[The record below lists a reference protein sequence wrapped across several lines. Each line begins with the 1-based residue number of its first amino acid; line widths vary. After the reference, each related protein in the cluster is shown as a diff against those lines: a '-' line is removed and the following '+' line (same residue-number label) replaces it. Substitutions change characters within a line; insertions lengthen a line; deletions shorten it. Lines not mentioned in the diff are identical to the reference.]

1 MASMKISGSRS
12 SNESGSS
19 ANNSNS
25 NSDAKASY
33 VGTCP
38 HLATDADNR
47 LLNLALDPATA
58 PGQRP
63 LLKELLH
70 RFATGVRWGKK
81 IRSGQVRAEE
91 DDDDEDKAPLNHAV
105 DDKTALK
112 RRKLLPH
119 PSCVQCGLVLHRPF
133 ICLTCAGTAC
143 FFQEYGTAAD
153 QGLLDPTPRGESS
166 SESEDQKAA
175 SSQVKKTTVQE
186 CHIADHLEVSQHP
199 LAFDMHRGTLF
210 CRLCNDIVYDSRFA
224 QVYDLEINMAS
235 ASYRLQ
241 GKRAK
246 HLHVAND
253 SKSPEPTQ
261 VAFKAAPLPRGLRN
275 MGATCFMNVILQS
288 FLHNPLLRNYFL
300 ADRHNT
306 KLCAARENCLA
317 CEMDKLF
324 SEFYNSAK
332 VSFDSDSGAVT
343 PAGQPATTGGTRSN
357 TPALQPSAV
366 SGFGNQGPN
375 GGPSTPYGPTTFLF
389 TIWLTRE
396 SAELTQAGQHDAHEL
411 FISTLNGL
419 HASLMAPSIVHP
431 NSQSPQRVSSGKA
444 GLPAASAIAPQ
455 QGGGST
461 LSRPRARNKRLPT
474 FPAEDRASL
483 PSRWTQLEELPQDG
497 IYPTDKK
504 RHAIT
509 GAKRKRV
516 NRFLDDGDDDEDE
529 DDEEDDDEE
538 EEYFLHPAF
547 SSSTYANGSDSGSGA
562 NISHPPLTPGLSGL
576 NANACPCVVHRTFA
590 GTIQSDVTCLQCKS
604 TNSTRDPMLDL
615 SLDLRSARG
624 NTVNGGKNGKNGAN
638 GKKKSTT
645 GADAAIINGLSGTA
659 ANSKKKWNRKS
670 GEGGADG
677 TDLGD
682 GTNGASTPDVVD
694 ASLGIGGVNEDEQH
708 LLTCLERYCSP
719 EALGPQQYTC
729 AQCGSQNGATK
740 QLSLYRLPPVLCIQL
755 KRFEHEHKNGSTG
768 SVKIDVRVRFSLSLD
783 LREFVTSS
791 VRAQG
796 DRLQED
802 PEAYVYDLFTVIV
815 HEGSMNT
822 GHYTNFSKRK
832 DGWFRFNDDKIS
844 PASISEVLSARAY
857 QLCYIRRQLYNVRPD
872 TVHLA

>member
-1 MASMKISGSRS
+1 MKVSGSRS
-12 SNESGSS
+12 SNDSSRSSNGNGSDPTPTS
-19 ANNSNS
+19 AV
-25 NSDAKASY
+25 AC

-38 HLATDADNR
+38 HLATDSDNR
-47 LLNLALDPATA
+47 LLNLALNPGSA
-58 PGQRP
+58 PNERP
-63 LLKELLH
+63 LLKDLLH

-81 IRSGQVRAEE
+81 IRSGHVRT
-91 DDDDEDKAPLNHAV
+91 DDDEEEEEEAQRHRAQADSRV

-119 PSCVQCGLVLHRPF
+119 PSCVQCGLILHRPF

-143 FFQEYGTAAD
+143 FFQEYGAAAD
-153 QGLLDPTPRGESS
+153 VSLLGSQPRSDPGSS
-166 SESEDQKAA
+166 LKR
-175 SSQVKKTTVQE
+175 VKKTVEQE
-186 CHIADHLEVSQHP
+186 CHIAAHLEETQHP
-199 LAFDMHRGTLF
+199 FAFDMYRGTVF
-210 CRLCNDIVYDSRFA
+210 CRLCNDIVYDSRFQ
-224 QVYDLEINMAS
+224 QVFDVEVNMA
-235 ASYRLQ
+235 AESYRLQ

-246 HLHVAND
+246 HLHVKTD
-253 SKSPEPTQ
+253 SNSPEPAL

-332 VSFDSDSGAVT
+332 VSCEADLGAVI
-343 PAGQPATTGGTRSN
+343 PAGQPTASGGNRATT
-357 TPALQPSAV
+357 PAQLPSSA
-366 SGFGNQGPN
+366 SSLHLSGPN
-375 GGPSTPYGPTTFLF
+375 SGPSTPYGPTTFLF

-396 SAELTQAGQHDAHEL
+396 SAELSQAGQHDAHEL

-419 HASLMAPSIVHP
+419 HASLMAPSTTRDD
-431 NSQSPQRVSSGKA
+431 SQSPQRGNAVKA
-444 GLPAASAIAPQ
+444 SVPVASAPPAQ

-483 PSRWTQLEELPQDG
+483 PRRWTQLEELPQDG
-497 IYPTDKK
+497 IYPADKN
-504 RHAIT
+504 RHAVA
-509 GAKRKRV
+509 GEKRKRA
-516 NRFLDDGDDDEDE
+516 NQILDDGEDDEEEDE
-529 DDEEDDDEE
+529 DEDDDEE

-547 SSSTYANGSDSGSGA
+547 SSSTYANGDDSGSGG
-562 NISHPPLTPGLSGL
+562 NVDHPPLTPGLSGL
-576 NANACPCVVHRTFA
+576 SANACPCVVHRTFA

-615 SLDLRSARG
+615 SLDLRSARSAAG
-624 NTVNGGKNGKNGAN
+624 NGKNGKNGAN
-638 GKKKSTT
+638 GKKKAAVA
-645 GADAAIINGLSGTA
+645 GAGAAGVLNAVNGAATA
-659 ANSKKKWNRKS
+659 ANNKKKLNRKS

-677 TDLGD
+677 PEVGD
-682 GTNGASTPDVVD
+682 GNGASALDNSD
-694 ASLGIGGVNEDEQH
+694 ASLGLGALNDDEQH
-708 LLTCLERYCSP
+708 LHTCLERYCSP

-768 SVKIDVRVRFSLSLD
+768 SIKIDVRVRFSLSLD
-783 LREFVTSS
+783 LRDFVTAS

-796 DRLQED
+796 DRIQDD

-844 PASISEVLSARAY
+844 QASIPEVLSARAY

-872 TVHLA
+872 TIHLA